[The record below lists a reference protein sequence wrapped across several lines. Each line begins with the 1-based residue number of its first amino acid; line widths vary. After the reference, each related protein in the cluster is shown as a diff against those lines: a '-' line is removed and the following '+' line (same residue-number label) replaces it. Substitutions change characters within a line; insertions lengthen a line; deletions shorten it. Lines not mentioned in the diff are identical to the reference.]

1 MRHREILI
9 PDRTALMVVDIQ
21 EKLVPSL
28 PQYPELQPN
37 IVRLIQVADALKMK
51 VILTEQY
58 PKGLGVTIPSIQDIL
73 PEYAPVV
80 KNTFSCCG
88 VDDVPRALSE
98 NKKEA
103 VILVGMEAH
112 VCIQQTALDL
122 IEHGYRVHVP
132 ADAVVSRFKLD
143 WQMAIDRMRQAG
155 AIVPTSRSIIFEL
168 LKESGTPTFKAVLP
182 FLKE

>member
-58 PKGLGVTIPSIQDIL
+58 P
-73 PEYAPVV
+73 
-80 KNTFSCCG
+80 
-88 VDDVPRALSE
+88 
-98 NKKEA
+98 
-103 VILVGMEAH
+103 
-112 VCIQQTALDL
+112 
-122 IEHGYRVHVP
+122 
-132 ADAVVSRFKLD
+132 
-143 WQMAIDRMRQAG
+143 
-155 AIVPTSRSIIFEL
+155 
-168 LKESGTPTFKAVLP
+168 
-182 FLKE
+182 